1 MKPYQKKYKRKAGK
15 KNTPWT
21 EADLTALRTMH
32 QQGSTYADMA
42 NTLDRSTGGV
52 AQQLHK
58 MKKRDAAEGYIHV
71 SEKIRTN
78 GKVTKVALTKA
89 ELQVA
94 KMVGLTPEQYAH
106 GVILAE
112 AVGNPHVSDTLTT
125 QDAEYHATTD
135 GNKSPLK
142 RWWKRLF
149 GRSDIGA
156 Q

>member
-1 MKPYQKKYKRKAGK
+1 MKPYQKKYRPKAGK

-21 EADLTALRTMH
+21 DADLTALRTMH

-71 SEKIRTN
+71 S
-78 GKVTKVALTKA
+78 
-89 ELQVA
+89 
-94 KMVGLTPEQYAH
+94 
-106 GVILAE
+106 
-112 AVGNPHVSDTLTT
+112 DTLTT
-125 QDAEYHATTD
+125 QDAEYHVSSDTTT
-135 GNKSPLK
+135 STLK

-149 GRSDIGA
+149 GGSDIGA